1 MPIFD
6 DHGNYVKSIEPK
18 DEFFVHQERN
28 RLWAVD
34 PEFQILANWFFTCTI
49 IAGETY
55 RLNSWTQFLGVGPL
69 RFKFTSP
76 SSTITVTSF
85 TLGRTLFDH
94 GTPAAQ
100 YIRDGRTL
108 TLLADG
114 QAVDITDG
122 PNAEGMRL
130 ARLAPIWRDSDLEKG
145 LRFSV
150 SRSDKLEPID
160 YALMVLF
167 SSFGL
172 RTKENRLRPDGPL
185 SFFRPPF
192 E

>member
-6 DHGNYVKSIEPK
+6 DHGNYVKSVEPK
-18 DEFFVHQERN
+18 DEFVVHQERN

-34 PEFQILANWFFTCTI
+34 PDFQILTNWFFTCTI

-55 RLNSWTQFLGVGPL
+55 RFNSWTQFLGVGPL

-76 SSTITVTSF
+76 SATITVTSF
-85 TLGRTLFDH
+85 TLGRTLFDQ

-114 QAVDITDG
+114 QEVDITEG
-122 PNAEGMRL
+122 PISEGIRL
-130 ARLAPIWRDSDLEKG
+130 ARLSPIWRDSDLEKG

-160 YALMVLF
+160 YAVMVLF

-172 RTKENRLRPDGPL
+172 RSNENRLRPDGPF
-185 SFFRPPF
+185 SFLRPPF

>member
-6 DHGNYVKSIEPK
+6 DQGNFFTPAEPK
-18 DEFFVHQERN
+18 VELVVHQERN

-34 PEFQILANWFFTCTI
+34 PDFQILTNWFFSHTI

-55 RLNSWTQFLGVGPL
+55 SLNNWIPVLGVGPL
-69 RFKFTSP
+69 EFKLTSP
-76 SSTITVTSF
+76 SSTITATSF
-85 TLGRTLFDH
+85 TLRRTLFDH

-122 PNAEGMRL
+122 PIAEGTRL
-130 ARLAPIWRDSDLEKG
+130 ARLTPIWRDSDLEKG

-172 RTKENRLRPDGPL
+172 RKNENRLRPDGPL